1 MGRLEFDLSGT
12 PCMLAF
18 SGFHQPLGIVAG
30 SLTLT
35 LPPWT
40 YRRHLNTLRACT
52 TASGANDLQ
61 LDSRQLCDAVLD
73 APGLADDA
81 RRLLAPLAL
90 WWAAGGDDPLP
101 PAPAEGE
108 WLTLGPSDDS
118 GGEARARL
126 RPWSERQ
133 RLSALNASL
142 AADGDASWFDPVTY
156 LDGMVRASLQALD
169 AATGLDDLDA
179 RATAVL
185 LHATVALNLCDDE
198 DEALLQGGPAARE
211 CAARTLRLCQA
222 LGWTPARV
230 WATPAIEVDRLLRM
244 LDLVQPS
251 AAAPRPA
258 GRRSLADHPD
268 ATLIRI
274 DDDPQERA

>member
-1 MGRLEFDLSGT
+1 MAIELSKQ
-12 PCMLAF
+12 A
-18 SGFHQPLGIVAG
+18 
-30 SLTLT
+30 
-35 LPPWT
+35 
-40 YRRHLNTLRACT
+40 RADAI
-52 TASGANDLQ
+52 ASIERWFREERDEKIGNI
-61 LDSRQLCDAVLD
+61 
-73 APGLADDA
+73 
-81 RRLLAPLAL
+81 
-90 WWAAGGDDPLP
+90 AAG
-101 PAPAEGE
+101 
-108 WLTLGPSDDS
+108 
-118 GGEARARL
+118 
-126 RPWSERQ
+126 
-133 RLSALNASL
+133 
-142 AADGDASWFDPVTY
+142 
-156 LDGMVRASLQALD
+156 
-169 AATGLDDLDA
+169 
-179 RATAVL
+179 
-185 LHATVALNLCDDE
+185 ALNLCDDE